1 MRFYVIMAFRN
12 RADLLAPSIN
22 SVLRQN
28 DLGYH
33 LLIGDDASERDPR
46 VDVVL
51 RDASDA
57 ERVTVHR
64 HPERLGVVG
73 NQATLIRS
81 VPMQP
86 TDVIVFLDGDDRFA
100 HDDVIGRLREVYS
113 NPAIDLSYGNYEPD
127 PPHPGCPPVK
137 PIPPEVCAK
146 PGGYRRWV
154 RANGT
159 CWNHLRTMRRRIFD
173 AIPESYMKID
183 GQWLDGG
190 ADFALMTPGLELAGG
205 RHHMFDEVLV
215 LYTSDRPDAEW
226 RSLSEGIARGR
237 KYTNTRPPLRS
248 IPPLKEIP

>member
-1 MRFYVIMAFRN
+1 MKLYVVTAFKN
-12 RADLLAPSIN
+12 RPDLLEPCLESIAAQTDPDFE
-22 SVLRQN
+22 VLV
-28 DLGYH
+28 
-33 LLIGDDASERDPR
+33 GDDASDEPGVGQVLDRFAM
-46 VDVVL
+46 VD
-51 RDASDA
+51 RWH
-57 ERVTVHR
+57 VHR
-64 HPERLGVVG
+64 RAVRLGVVG

-81 VPMQP
+81 VPMNP
-86 TDVIVFLDGDDRFA
+86 EDVVAFLDGDDRFA
-100 HDDVIGRLREVYS
+100 HPEVISRLMDVYASTNV
-113 NPAIDLSYGNYEPD
+113 DVTYGNYEPD
-127 PPHPGCPPVK
+127 PPDPGCPPVK

-146 PGGYRRWV
+146 RGGYRRWV

-173 AIPESYMKID
+173 AIPDSYMKID
-183 GQWLDGG
+183 GEWLDGG

-215 LYTSDRPDAEW
+215 KYTSDRPDAEW